1 MKRVEVTWID
11 TGGHPG
17 WFTEEEMLSWL
28 ESSKTDYE
36 VVTIGF
42 LWDEGD
48 DYLALIRG
56 WNGLGGLMDP
66 IKIDKRA
73 VIAVEELKYVEATPI
88 IGNGTERPEG
98 DGEESR
104 EPVGTS
110 TKGNLSDY
118 HSQPGWASDL

>member
-1 MKRVEVTWID
+1 MLRVTWTD

-28 ESSKTDYE
+28 KASKTDYE

-66 IKIDKRA
+66 IRIDKKA
-73 VIAVEELKYVEATPI
+73 VLSVEELKYVKTTPT
-88 IGNGTERPEG
+88 IGNEEQEG
-98 DGEESR
+98 AGEEGR

-118 HSQPGWASDL
+118 HSHPGWASDL

>member
-1 MKRVEVTWID
+1 MKILKVSWMD

-17 WFTEEEMLSWL
+17 WFTEEEMLAWL
-28 ESSKTDYE
+28 EASKTDYE

-66 IKIDKRA
+66 IRIDKRA
-73 VIAVEELKYVEATPI
+73 VIAVEELEYAKTTPT
-88 IGNGTERPEG
+88 IGNEEQEG
-98 DGEESR
+98 AGEAGR
-104 EPVGTS
+104 EPVRDGS
-110 TKGNLSDY
+110 GGNVSDY
-118 HSQPGWASDL
+118 DSGAGGAGHL